1 MRLLRCASLLEEK
14 RNLRARRTGGAV
26 YLGIAVVAYGDGKE
40 LYRSAV
46 FAWDSKPA
54 DVNLEITVFKLV
66 ELQTVREKVQVT

>member
-1 MRLLRCASLLEEK
+1 
-14 RNLRARRTGGAV
+14 
-26 YLGIAVVAYGDGKE
+26 VAYGDGKE